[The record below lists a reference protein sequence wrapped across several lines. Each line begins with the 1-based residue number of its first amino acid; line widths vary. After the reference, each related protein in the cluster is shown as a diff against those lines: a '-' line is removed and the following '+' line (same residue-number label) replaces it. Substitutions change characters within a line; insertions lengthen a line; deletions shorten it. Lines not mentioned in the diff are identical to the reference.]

1 MAVKQE
7 TTFYRSIL
15 KHLPS
20 SLYRLKMYN
29 PFVAGPAD
37 HWVSGPTADVW
48 IEWKWLTVPKRP
60 ATRVTLGL
68 TGPQSTWLE
77 ERSNEG
83 RNVIVI
89 AGCKAGGV
97 IFTERSWEVPITQK
111 EFVKRLVDRKSIAA
125 WIEEKT
131 CG

>member
-1 MAVKQE
+1 MATKPE

-20 SLYRLKMYN
+20 RLYRLKMYN

-37 HWVSGPTADVW
+37 HWFSGTTADLWV
-48 IEWKWLTVPKRP
+48 EWKWLVLPKRST
-60 ATRVTLGL
+60 TRIGL
-68 TGPQSTWLE
+68 DLSPNQSRWLR
-77 ERSNEG
+77 ERAEEG
-83 RNVIVI
+83 RNVVVI